1 MFKIIILMENKDFI
15 MNYKNIPNILSVS
28 RIFLSVVFGW
38 YLNNLL
44 SHNQEIIIPLLVFIL
59 ILATDFL
66 DGVIARKTS
75 NTTDMGAFL
84 DVSADMFFVLVSYL
98 ILSLNSLLHP
108 LFILVLIF
116 KFVEFIYTS
125 GKKNTGKLVFD
136 SLGKNVSKFW
146 IGFPGIVCILCYYR
160 IDNLV
165 LIINAVALITTILS
179 LLSTITR
186 IVESRK

>member
-1 MFKIIILMENKDFI
+1 M
-15 MNYKNIPNILSVS
+15 
-28 RIFLSVVFGW
+28 
-38 YLNNLL
+38 
-44 SHNQEIIIPLLVFIL
+44 
-59 ILATDFL
+59 
-66 DGVIARKTS
+66 IARKTS